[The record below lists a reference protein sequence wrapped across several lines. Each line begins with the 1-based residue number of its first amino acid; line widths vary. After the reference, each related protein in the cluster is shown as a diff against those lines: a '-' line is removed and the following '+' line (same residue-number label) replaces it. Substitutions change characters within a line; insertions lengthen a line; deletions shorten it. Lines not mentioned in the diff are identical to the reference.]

1 MSREQQNESVPV
13 TMGSPEFTTLQA
25 GPFELTR
32 AWFAAG
38 DVLARHIHGKATFG
52 IMLRGSFDLGFASGA
67 LKKRDYECPAGT
79 IFTEPAG
86 ETHGNRIGSKGA
98 EVMVVQLDPSSGHE
112 AIEPFRPL
120 LTDRI
125 NHFRHAAISVNAR
138 RLAREVRD
146 PDGLSELSGE
156 ALALDMLVQAARL
169 RRADA
174 RDFPS
179 WLDRAEEYVRAHFRE
194 TLTIADVAEAA
205 GVHPAH
211 LATVF
216 RERHDVPL
224 GEFIRRL
231 RLEWAV
237 ARLETTED
245 SISSIA
251 FAAGYAD
258 QSHLTR
264 AVKKC
269 TGMPPGAY
277 RRKLDRN

>member
-1 MSREQQNESVPV
+1 MSREQRNGSVPV

-25 GPFELTR
+25 GPFTLTR
-32 AWFAAG
+32 AWFAAD
-38 DVLARHIHGKATFG
+38 DVLTPHIHGKATFG
-52 IMLRGSFDLGFASGA
+52 VMLRGSFDLGFASGA
-67 LKKRDYECPAGT
+67 LEKRVYECPAGT
-79 IFTEPAG
+79 IFTEPAE

-98 EVMVVQLDPSSGHE
+98 EVVVVQLDPLAGDE

-138 RLAREVRD
+138 RLAREIRS

-169 RRADA
+169 RRTDA
-174 RDFPS
+174 RDVPG

-194 TLTIADVAEAA
+194 SPTISDIAEAA

-211 LATVF
+211 LAAVF
-216 RERHDVPL
+216 RERHGVPL
-224 GEFIRRL
+224 GEFMRRL
-231 RLEWAV
+231 RVEWA
-237 ARLETTED
+237 ADRLENTDET
-245 SISSIA
+245 ISSIA
-251 FAAGYAD
+251 FSAGYAD

-264 AVKKC
+264 AFKDHV
-269 TGMPPGAY
+269 GVPPGAY
-277 RRKLDRN
+277 RRSLD

>member
-1 MSREQQNESVPV
+1 MSREQPNGSVPV
-13 TMGSPEFTTLQA
+13 TMGSPDFTTIQA
-25 GPFELTR
+25 GPFTLTR
-32 AWFAAG
+32 ARFAGG
-38 DVLARHIHGKATFG
+38 DVLPPHIHGKATFG
-52 IMLRGSFDLGFASGA
+52 IMLRGGFDLGFSSGA
-67 LKKRDYECPAGT
+67 LRKRDYECPAGT

-86 ETHGNRIGSKGA
+86 ETHDNRIGPKGA
-98 EVMVVQLDPSSGHE
+98 EVMVVQIDPSSGHE
-112 AIEPFRPL
+112 AVEPFRPL

-125 NHFRHAAISVNAR
+125 NHFRHPAISVTAR

-174 RDFPS
+174 RDFPA
-179 WLDRAEEYVRAHFRE
+179 WLARAEEYVRENFRQP
-194 TLTIADVAEAA
+194 LKIADVAEAA

-211 LATVF
+211 LAAVF

-231 RLEWAV
+231 RIEWSV
-237 ARLETTED
+237 DRLETTEE

-251 FAAGYAD
+251 FSAGYAD

-264 AVKKC
+264 AFKDYM
-269 TGMPPGAY
+269 GMPPGAY
-277 RRKLDRN
+277 RRQLD

>member
-1 MSREQQNESVPV
+1 MSRRQPNGSVPV

-25 GPFELTR
+25 GPFTLTCAR
-32 AWFAAG
+32 FAAD
-38 DVLARHIHGKATFG
+38 DVLPRHIHGKATFG
-52 IMLRGSFDLGFASGA
+52 VMLRGSFDLGFASGA

-86 ETHGNRIGSKGA
+86 ETHGNRMGPKGA
-98 EVMVVQLDPSSGHE
+98 EVMVIQLDPSSGHE

-125 NHFRHAAISVNAR
+125 NHFRHPAISLNAR
-138 RLAREVRD
+138 RLARDIRD

-169 RRADA
+169 RRAGSQG
-174 RDFPS
+174 FPA

-194 TLTIADVAEAA
+194 SLKIADVAEAA

-211 LATVF
+211 LAAVF

-224 GEFIRRL
+224 GTFIRRL
-231 RLEWAV
+231 RLEWA
-237 ARLETTED
+237 ADRLERSDE

-264 AVKKC
+264 AFKNYM
-269 TGMPPGAY
+269 GMPPGAY
-277 RRKLDRN
+277 RRKLTSR